1 MKCSSI
7 SLYFVVTIEGLSET
21 DIPFSPIQIEIIT
34 NFILLNI
41 YITVGEVDITYKCIE
56 GNGESVNISKLNHTF
71 LNRQNAISLQHQT
84 SHKSESVQNVEE
96 QMKDRLKEQPIQ
108 TVGNGTSIN
117 PADIKVT
124 VQGEMAHF
132 DFVKDIEGL
141 SAEEK
146 QQISQLIQ
154 HSVKKP
160 AGGTSD
166 YFVMDRA
173 QTTAQLQLIADKL
186 IPEKY
191 KDQMYEAIK
200 NYQKEGMDLQVRMY
214 EAGQEIMDQLSA
226 SYPSLGKS
234 SILTEGMKT
243 LQEQEAWT
251 STLYGGL
258 DDSNQSTFVQ
268 SFEAI
273 LANFKENQLQLKN
286 SSEEVLN
293 RYQDELRSKWN
304 DFATLFN
311 DATVY
316 KLPTNHN
323 SVIDVRL

>member
-1 MKCSSI
+1 M
-7 SLYFVVTIEGLSET
+7 
-21 DIPFSPIQIEIIT
+21 
-34 NFILLNI
+34 
-41 YITVGEVDITYKCIE
+41 
-56 GNGESVNISKLNHTF
+56 
-71 LNRQNAISLQHQT
+71 
-84 SHKSESVQNVEE
+84 
-96 QMKDRLKEQPIQ
+96 
-108 TVGNGTSIN
+108 
-117 PADIKVT
+117 
-124 VQGEMAHF
+124 
-132 DFVKDIEGL
+132 
-141 SAEEK
+141 AEEK
-146 QQISQLIQ
+146 HQIGQLIQ
-154 HSVKKP
+154 HSVQKP

-173 QTTAQLQLIADKL
+173 QTTAQLQFIADKL

-191 KDQMYEAIK
+191 KDQMHEAIK
-200 NYQKEGMDLQVRMY
+200 NYQKEGMDLQVQIY
-214 EAGQEIMDQLSA
+214 EAAQSKMDQLSA

-316 KLPTNHN
+316 KLSTNHH
-323 SVIDVRL
+323 SMIDVRL

>member
-1 MKCSSI
+1 M
-7 SLYFVVTIEGLSET
+7 
-21 DIPFSPIQIEIIT
+21 D
-34 NFILLNI
+34 
-41 YITVGEVDITYKCIE
+41 
-56 GNGESVNISKLNHTF
+56 
-71 LNRQNAISLQHQT
+71 RQNAISLHNQT
-84 SHKSESVQNVEE
+84 VHKSDTVKKVEE
-96 QMKDRLKEQPIQ
+96 QMKDRLKEQPTQ
-108 TVGNGTSIN
+108 KVGNGTSIN
-117 PADIKVT
+117 PEDLKVSI
-124 VQGEMAHF
+124 QGEMAHF
-132 DFVKDIEGL
+132 DFVKDMEGL

-160 AGGTSD
+160 TGGTSD

-173 QTTAQLQLIADKL
+173 QTTAQLQFIADKL
-186 IPEKY
+186 IPGKY
-191 KDQMYEAIK
+191 KDQMHEAIK

-214 EAGQEIMDQLSA
+214 EVAQAKVDQLSA

-243 LQEQEAWT
+243 LQEQEAWA
-251 STLYGGL
+251 STLYSGL

-273 LANFKENQLQLKN
+273 LGNFKENQLQLKN
-286 SSEEVLN
+286 SPEEVLN

-311 DATVY
+311 DSTIY